1 MERLDKVFFGANQ
14 LSPLS
19 DTFERAEPM
28 GMKQHHP
35 EVFHKITILLKQ
47 DDDGYPPVAAESL
60 WGIKQG
66 ETTYIVDNTPYY
78 IYGLSKGDLIDT
90 RQENNELIATVVIQQ
105 GGHSTLRVFAE
116 NAQDK
121 ANIIK
126 TLQQL
131 GAHCS
136 VTHSLSLFSVDVAP
150 ECRFEPIDAYLC
162 SIADDDQI
170 AYEDACLQHHGFDF
184 ARQSQCSSL
193 ASLPRMTH

>member
-1 MERLDKVFFGANQ
+1 MDI
-14 LSPLS
+14 
-19 DTFERAEPM
+19 
-28 GMKQHHP
+28 KQHHQD
-35 EVFHKITILLKQ
+35 VFHKITLILQQ
-47 DDDGYPPVAAESL
+47 DADGYPPVSAEFL
-60 WGIKQG
+60 WGIKKS
-66 ETTYIVDNTPYY
+66 ETTYLVDNTPYY

-90 RQENNELIATVVIQQ
+90 RQENNELIATVIIQQ

-116 NAQDK
+116 NARDK

-136 VTHSLSLFSVDVAP
+136 VTHSLSLFSVDIPP
-150 ECRFEPIDAYLC
+150 ECRLEPIDAYLS

-170 AYEDACLQHHGFDF
+170 AYEDACLQHHGIDF

-193 ASLPRMTH
+193 ASLRRMTH